1 MQRISTARLR
11 RLLAAGMLGAAAF
24 LIQAGAAEILLRG
37 DRICQ
42 EARQANWAYNP
53 QGCQPEGV
61 RYLLRGLSHGI
72 VGALRPDAP
81 AALGVLTMAALVGVV
96 SVFLGLLPARHAV
109 PAYLAL
115 EVLAAVGFGMLGFM
129 LLYVG

>member
-1 MQRISTARLR
+1 
-11 RLLAAGMLGAAAF
+11 MLGASVF
-24 LIQAGAAEILLRG
+24 LIQAGAAEILLRS

-61 RYLLRGLSHGI
+61 RYLLRGLAHGI
-72 VGALRPDAP
+72 LGAVLPDTP
-81 AALGVLTMAALVGVV
+81 AALSVLSMAALVGVV
-96 SVFLGLLPARHAV
+96 SVFLALLPARRAV
-109 PAYLAL
+109 PAFLAL